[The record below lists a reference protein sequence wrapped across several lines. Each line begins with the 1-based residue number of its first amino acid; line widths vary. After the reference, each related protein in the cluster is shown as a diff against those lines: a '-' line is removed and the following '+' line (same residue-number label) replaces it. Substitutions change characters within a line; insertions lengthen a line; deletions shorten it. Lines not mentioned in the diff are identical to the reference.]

1 MGTTI
6 DDIECRD
13 RQYQLL
19 VPRQVCNVLS
29 KPIKTPINLKEGTRS
44 NKCNPWTKEPT
55 GPCPNASQA
64 THWAQWS
71 GPAIF
76 HRMSHWWL
84 TQL

>member
-29 KPIKTPINLKEGTRS
+29 KPIKTPITLKEGTRS

-55 GPCPNASQA
+55 GPLPKCITGNSLGTMAWTSNI
-64 THWAQWS
+64 S
-71 GPAIF
+71 
-76 HRMSHWWL
+76 
-84 TQL
+84 